1 MSDLA
6 SATVGSLSL
15 MNWLYLPEQQ
25 IDAVKSV
32 RPRPSQ
38 PDAPKRIKSSH
49 YQFSYRFTT
58 GHLLVGSVLGDVIL
72 NLPDLVFNLRQ
83 LNAVLRDK
91 NGQTVAHFDRVF
103 GQFKLGQPEILL
115 SGSDSH
121 SGAFFCFNYRGGEAV
136 VFDGESN
143 SLAAGWLPETWQ
155 VE

>member
-1 MSDLA
+1 
-6 SATVGSLSL
+6 

-25 IDAVKSV
+25 TDAAGSAC
-32 RPRPSQ
+32 PHPSQ
-38 PDAPKRIKSSH
+38 KDAPKRIKSRH

-83 LNAVLRDK
+83 LSAVLRDK
-91 NGQTVAHFDRVF
+91 NGRTVAQFDRVF

-115 SGSDSH
+115 SGSDAR
-121 SGAFFCFNYRGGEAV
+121 SGAFFCFNYRGSEAV
-136 VFDGESN
+136 VFDSASN
-143 SLAAGWLPETWQ
+143 LLASGWQPETWQ